1 MATHSSIIA
10 WRIPWTE
17 EADSLREE
25 SDTTERLTLSLFM
38 LERFDAITLPP
49 CGLLVSRIVLCR
61 WQWQKINNSSTQQ
74 KDQINSEDKAEKENK
89 HLLIIMPKNVQSII
103 QLCSFH
109 MLVRLCSKSFKLGF
123 SSMWTENFQ
132 MYKLGFK
139 EAEKPYQIAYVRWII
154 QKTREFQ
161 NNIYFRFIDY
171 AINPF
176 TMWITKN

>member
-1 MATHSSIIA
+1 M
-10 WRIPWTE
+10 
-17 EADSLREE
+17 
-25 SDTTERLTLSLFM
+25 
-38 LERFDAITLPP
+38 
-49 CGLLVSRIVLCR
+49 
-61 WQWQKINNSSTQQ
+61 QKINNSSTQQ

-139 EAEKPYQIAYVRWII
+139 EAEEPYQIAYVRWII

-161 NNIYFRFIDY
+161 NNMYFRFIDC